1 MNCDFILGSPAE
13 VERLW
18 FIATNVLTDEQKTL
32 LLMMETVL
40 FKSKLQTLGCANS
53 KTSSTYASE

>member
-32 LLMMETVL
+32 PLMMETVL
-40 FKSKLQTLGCANS
+40 FKSKL
-53 KTSSTYASE
+53 